1 MSSKS
6 PYFRPHTPPMT
17 PVTES
22 PTPIPRL
29 VIWLASLAVMVM
41 ASLISYQFQHL
52 TNSLLL
58 YLPTALAIVLIH
70 WYGYQMLPLIY
81 INGIITLLVWNMPG
95 GWMRLLIVATH
106 EPVVALVSKWLS
118 DRFVKDGKHLLHN
131 TQHFT
136 RFTALGIAVPFFF
149 NSIYVYNYSYINGDL
164 KKVSLLWLS
173 DFITVFS
180 LSLPLLYFLRSNP
193 YKLLETTVPLPL
205 KKPAEV
211 VEFVLLVVAFL
222 ATSFFVPFEQ
232 YWFIYGVMAVVL
244 GIRQGFASVLLIN
257 AIIFAINYILPL
269 IESSTALVTTS
280 GSTQLLNVHL
290 GNATTL
296 FISTLVG
303 RVVSDLREAEKVQK
317 EQKLEMEKANR
328 QLKQTNQELDRF
340 VYSVSHDLSAPLKSI
355 QGLINLSRMDA
366 DKGIQQSYLDMMERS
381 ANRLN
386 DFIGEV
392 LDYSKTTR
400 KEITRQPIDLEKFF
414 SELQEKFVLDE
425 TSRSTQL
432 KLNLQAKTIY
442 TDATLLKISVGN
454 ILSNALKFQKKYPKE
469 PHQVQVEVCTE
480 NDGLRIVI
488 KDNGEGIPENHL
500 QKIFDMFYRA
510 TANAPGSG
518 LGLYIAKEAA
528 QKLGGEIHVQ
538 SVYGEGSTF
547 TIELPEK

>member
-1 MSSKS
+1 MNS
-6 PYFRPHTPPMT
+6 T
-17 PVTES
+17 TEPS
-22 PTPIPRL
+22 ASIPRL
-29 VIWLASLAVMVM
+29 VIWLASLALMVA

-81 INGIITLLVWNMPG
+81 INGIITLLIWNIPG
-95 GWMRLLIVATH
+95 GWTRILIVATH
-106 EPVVALVSKWLS
+106 EPVVALVSKWLV
-118 DRFVKDGKHLLHN
+118 DKFVKDGKHLLHN
-131 TQHFT
+131 TQHFA
-136 RFTALGIAVPFFF
+136 RFTALAIVIPFFF

-180 LSLPLLYFLRSNP
+180 LSLPLLYFLRSSP
-193 YKLLETTVPLPL
+193 HKLLEKTMSLPFT
-205 KKPAEV
+205 KPAEV
-211 VEFVLLVVAFL
+211 IEFVLLVITFL

-303 RVVSDLREAEKVQK
+303 RVVSDLREAEKIQM
-317 EQKLEMEKANR
+317 EQNLEVEKANR

-400 KEITRQPIDLEKFF
+400 KEISKQPIDLEKFF
-414 SELQEKFVLDE
+414 TELQEKFVLDE
-425 TSRSTQL
+425 TARSTQM
-432 KLNLQAKTIY
+432 KLNLQAKSIH
-442 TDATLLKISVGN
+442 TDSTLLKIAVGN

-469 PHQVQVEVCTE
+469 PHRVQVEVGTNNE
-480 NDGLRIVI
+480 RLKIVV
-488 KDNGEGIPENHL
+488 KDNGEGIHEAHL

-528 QKLGGEIHVQ
+528 QKLGGEIHVH

>member
-1 MSSKS
+1 
-6 PYFRPHTPPMT
+6 MT
-17 PVTES
+17 PVAKS

-29 VIWLASLAVMVM
+29 VIWLASLAIMVT
-41 ASLISYQFQHL
+41 ASVISYQFQNL

-81 INGIITLLVWNMPG
+81 INGIITLLIWNMPG

-106 EPVVALVSKWLS
+106 EPVVALVSKWLY

-131 TQHFT
+131 TQHFA

-180 LSLPLLYFLRSNP
+180 LSLPLLYFLRSSP
-193 YKLLETTVPLPL
+193 YKLLEKTVPLPL

-269 IESSTALVTTS
+269 IESSTALITTS

-303 RVVSDLREAEKVQK
+303 RVVSDLREAEKVQM
-317 EQKLEMEKANR
+317 EQKLEVEKANR

-400 KEITRQPIDLEKFF
+400 KEISKQPIDLEKFF

-425 TSRSTQL
+425 TSSSTQL
-432 KLNLQAKTIY
+432 KLSLQAKTVY
-442 TDATLLKISVGN
+442 TDPTLLKISVGN

-480 NDGLRIVI
+480 SDRLHIVI

-547 TIELPEK
+547 TIDLPEK

>member
-1 MSSKS
+1 MK
-6 PYFRPHTPPMT
+6 PT
-17 PVTES
+17 TE
-22 PTPIPRL
+22 PAVPIPRL
-29 VIWLASLAVMVM
+29 LVWLASLALMVT
-41 ASLISYQFQHL
+41 ASVISYQFQHL

-81 INGIITLLVWNMPG
+81 INGIITLLIWNMPG
-95 GWMRLLIVATH
+95 GWTRLLIVATH

-131 TQHFT
+131 TQHFA

-180 LSLPLLYFLRSNP
+180 LSLPLLYFLRSST
-193 YKLLETTVPLPL
+193 YKLLEKTVPLPL

-269 IESSTALVTTS
+269 IESSTALITTS

-303 RVVSDLREAEKVQK
+303 RVVSDLREAEKVQM
-317 EQKLEMEKANR
+317 EQKLEVEKANR

-400 KEITRQPIDLEKFF
+400 KEIIKQPIDLEKFF

-432 KLNLQAKTIY
+432 KLNLQAKTVY
-442 TDATLLKISVGN
+442 TDPTLLKISVGN

-469 PHQVQVEVCTE
+469 PHQVHVEVCTE
-480 NDGLRIVI
+480 NDRLRIVI